1 MPGIKP
7 AVADRLKVFFRDM
20 PDETLNKFNGRE
32 CFLYISTVFMAV
44 VMKSDILPVIMVNAG
59 GCNYGPAKISADI
72 FDNGIR
78 VTFVRFCE
86 DIETIFILLVAE
98 CFRFF
103 KGRTDF
109 SFHFIKK
116 YSAES
121 IA

>member
-7 AVADRLKVFFRDM
+7 AVADHLKVFFRDM

-78 VTFVRFCE
+78 VTFVRFCV
-86 DIETIFILLVAE
+86 DIETIFRVRAMAYFVPQEGQKRLWQ
-98 CFRFF
+98 R
-103 KGRTDF
+103 KGTNLRLPQ
-109 SFHFIKK
+109 
-116 YSAES
+116 
-121 IA
+121 